1 MQGLAWIVEG
11 DLDRNALYH
20 LDEITGRILGRQ
32 QRELRTRTTLE
43 AVDAPLK
50 AQTREGVNR
59 CSRR

>member
-1 MQGLAWIVEG
+1 VQVLAWIVEC
-11 DLDRNALYH
+11 DLDRNTLHH
-20 LDEITGRILGRQ
+20 LDEIAGRILGRQ
-32 QRELRTRTTLE
+32 QRELRTGASLE